1 MTSRFIANSHS
12 FPPTLTSCGYVKSE
26 RGHEVAV
33 PGYSGL
39 QQPPKPSQDENNP
52 RKRGPGPRSDS
63 PGPEACLSTLSRV
76 VYIHESESQPPLAQG
91 KTMGLLTVQWPPLHY
106 IKILLSC
113 LSTSGRWGKK
123 ALSRCQALD
132 LDF

>member
-26 RGHEVAV
+26 CGHEVAV

-52 RKRGPGPRSDS
+52 KREALA
-63 PGPEACLSTLSRV
+63 PEVTHQALKPVC
-76 VYIHESESQPPLAQG
+76 
-91 KTMGLLTVQWPPLHY
+91 
-106 IKILLSC
+106 LLSPE
-113 LSTSGRWGKK
+113 LFTAMNQSRSLLLPRGKQWG
-123 ALSRCQALD
+123 
-132 LDF
+132 F